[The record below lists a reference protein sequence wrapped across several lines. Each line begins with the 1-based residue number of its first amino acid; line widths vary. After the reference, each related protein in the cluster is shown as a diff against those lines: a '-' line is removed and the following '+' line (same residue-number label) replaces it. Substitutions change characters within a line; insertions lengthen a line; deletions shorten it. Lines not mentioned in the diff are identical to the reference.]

1 MVPATKVD
9 DPLGQRAEP
18 PPTESEVRTADLAG
32 AESHASAPSERE
44 KRIRDAAYAAYE
56 RRGREPGREEEDWLE
71 AEKELDAE
79 ARQEPTTGKSGS

>member
-1 MVPATKVD
+1 MAPTTKVD

-18 PPTESEVRTADLAG
+18 PPTEAAVRTADL
-32 AESHASAPSERE
+32 ESHASAPSERE

-79 ARQEPTTGKSGS
+79 GRQEPTTGKSGS

>member
-1 MVPATKVD
+1 MDPTTKVD

-18 PPTESEVRTADLAG
+18 PPTDAEVRTPDL
-32 AESHASAPSERE
+32 ESHASAASERE

-56 RRGREPGREEEDWLE
+56 RRGRAPGREEEDWLE

-79 ARQEPTTGKSGS
+79 GRQDPTSGKAGS